1 MDVTGDPMSA
11 ISEADVIRRKVVLR
25 KPFAVE
31 ALPFLSRLHVAAFR
45 HRRRF
50 SRRFVGKPAKLLFR
64 WAIAA
69 GLGGTGQMTVTTAG
83 GQRAVSFD
91 ARNTQFGAVYQPQ
104 NQPVYEPE
112 TSALLNL
119 LVADNDVFYDI
130 GANWG
135 WYAILIATRASF
147 RGSVHAFEPF
157 PSNFRDLVSTV
168 TQAGLEDRITAHE
181 VALADREGR
190 MRMGFSDGIQSGL
203 ARLGESGGAEVR
215 IARLD
220 DLGLPA
226 PSVIKIDAEDHEL
239 EVLAGATKT
248 IDGARPF
255 IVFENWR
262 HPERPALTTAP
273 IALLAE
279 RRYRFF
285 YPGWMGSEAGCVVMQ
300 PGPLPELA
308 LVPFLPTQRFQ
319 LPEQI
324 NVLAV
329 PEERIEAFR
338 KRILA

>member
-1 MDVTGDPMSA
+1 MSA

-25 KPFAVE
+25 TPFAVE
-31 ALPFLSRLHVAAFR
+31 ALPVLSHLHVAAFR

-50 SRRFVGKPAKLLFR
+50 SRRFVGKPAKMLFR

-69 GLGGTGQMTVTTAG
+69 GIGGTGRMAVATATG
-83 GQRAVSFD
+83 KRSISFD

-112 TSALLNL
+112 TSALLDL
-119 LVADNDVFYDI
+119 LVTDADVFYDI

-135 WYAILIATRASF
+135 WYAILIASRASF

-157 PSNFRDLVSTV
+157 PSNFSDLASTV
-168 TQAGLEDRITAHE
+168 KQAGLDRRIIAHE

-190 MRMGFSDGIQSGL
+190 MNMGFSDGIQSGL
-203 ARLGESGGAEVR
+203 ARLGESGGTEVR

-239 EVLAGATKT
+239 EVLAGASET
-248 IDGARPF
+248 IATARPF

-262 HPERPALTTAP
+262 HPERPTLTTAP

-279 RRYRFF
+279 RGYRFF
-285 YPGWMGSEAGCVVMQ
+285 YPGWVGSEPGCVMMQ
-300 PGPLPELA
+300 PGSSLELA
-308 LVPFLPTQRFQ
+308 LVPFLPAQRFQ

-329 PEERIEAFR
+329 PEERMDAFR
-338 KRILA
+338 QRIG